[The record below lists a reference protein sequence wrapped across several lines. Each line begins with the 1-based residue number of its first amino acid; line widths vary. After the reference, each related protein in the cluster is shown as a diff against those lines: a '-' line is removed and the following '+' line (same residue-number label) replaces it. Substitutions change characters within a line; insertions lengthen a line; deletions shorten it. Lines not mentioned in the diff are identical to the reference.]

1 MKHEKQCKAIIRKIL
16 RAARWDTTIAVY
28 VDDGEG
34 FDQNNGNEQTEKS
47 IIDTVFNVDES
58 YIKFVDLTTSK
69 TKGVIM
75 VVLDY
80 DTTPEEIICDY
91 TSNRFT
97 EFLISKAGL

>member
-28 VDDGEG
+28 VDDEEG
-34 FDQNNGNEQTEKS
+34 FSGNEQTEKS

-58 YIKFVDLTTSK
+58 YIKFVDLTTGK
-69 TKGVIM
+69 EKGVIM

-80 DTTPEEIICDY
+80 DTTPEEIVCDY

-97 EFLISKAGL
+97 EFLISKSGL

>member
-1 MKHEKQCKAIIRKIL
+1 MKYEKQCKATIRKIL
-16 RAARWDTTIAVY
+16 RAARWDTTIAVF
-28 VDDGEG
+28 VDDEEG
-34 FDQNNGNEQTEKS
+34 FSGNKQTEKS

-69 TKGVIM
+69 TKGVLQI
-75 VVLDY
+75 VLDY
-80 DTTPEEIICDY
+80 DTTPEEIVCDY